1 MDAILH
7 TGQRGGKVGPPNV
20 FRCFKIVSYGN
31 FTVRK
36 IAIWDKPWP
45 KSLRKKTMTP
55 STSGSWMRTW
65 HSRHLPQHPSCQL
78 DRSTE
83 EQRFRQTE
91 QGRKDVLLQWSH
103 LQCHVHVFTSDTT
116 LDVVANR
123 DHNCSF
129 KNSGHGWVWY
139 SCSDLMSERA
149 KHSEKQQDVMATSI
163 PEPGEDLCLQHPAM
177 WEILPY
183 GKPHLGT

>member
-1 MDAILH
+1 MFS
-7 TGQRGGKVGPPNV
+7 G
-20 FRCFKIVSYGN
+20 VSRLL
-31 FTVRK
+31 VME
-36 IAIWDKPWP
+36 I
-45 KSLRKKTMTP
+45 SLCAKLQSEINPDQSLWEKKNDDWKT
-55 STSGSWMRTW
+55 TSGSWMRTW
-65 HSRHLPQHPSCQL
+65 HSRHLPQHPSCQV

-83 EQRFRQTE
+83 EQRFRQAE

-149 KHSEKQQDVMATSI
+149 KHSEKQQDGCHGNFNTWTWRRFVPTASCHVGDSTI
-163 PEPGEDLCLQHPAM
+163 
-177 WEILPY
+177 W
-183 GKPHLGT
+183 